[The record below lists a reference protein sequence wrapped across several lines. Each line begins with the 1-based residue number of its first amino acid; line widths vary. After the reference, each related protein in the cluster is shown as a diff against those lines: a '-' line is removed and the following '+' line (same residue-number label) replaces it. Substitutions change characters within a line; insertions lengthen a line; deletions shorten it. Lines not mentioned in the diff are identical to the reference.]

1 MRHKGRFSRFFRN
14 FPHNGC
20 HPKSP
25 RFTPSPR
32 RRLHPRIHLS
42 VHEKTLK
49 IKHFCLI
56 FNVLH
61 PLFAT
66 RFERATFRLG
76 GGRSIQLS
84 YANITSL
91 SAAVLA
97 ADTVEL
103 LYIIFSLRGT
113 VSSSIIKRKHHVRE
127 AARQL
132 P

>member
-1 MRHKGRFSRFFRN
+1 M
-14 FPHNGC
+14 
-20 HPKSP
+20 
-25 RFTPSPR
+25 
-32 RRLHPRIHLS
+32 
-42 VHEKTLK
+42 
-49 IKHFCLI
+49 
-56 FNVLH
+56 
-61 PLFAT
+61 FAT